1 MQYIKVSSM
10 ELWVVHFGRK
20 KEKHFNGG
28 ILFYHE
34 CFSANYT

>member
-20 KEKHFNGG
+20 KEKFNGG